1 MSESNNSALP
11 LSRTDIS
18 VLLRSAWWALG
29 ISWQTN
35 RRIMVGVGFLVT
47 LLSFVPAGL
56 AIAVRGLVN
65 AVAAV
70 IAEEVQDSQAI
81 LMWLG
86 VGLGISLV
94 ETVGSYA
101 YDYLFQRL
109 HDDLNVR
116 ITTDILE
123 HAARLDVGQFEDP
136 QFQDVMERARQG
148 AASRFST
155 FVAKTLRVFTNVVQ
169 MVSLT
174 IILAAIEPLVAV
186 VLVFVAIPFLFMQ
199 WRLAKSRYQM
209 MFRRVTKQRWNGY
222 FVNVLTNHHWVPEVK
237 LLDLAPLL
245 IRKYR
250 ALMEEFRDQNKEI
263 YGRIFSGSAFFA
275 SLSSIAFYATFVR
288 VALRV
293 VAGGVTIGDVAVY
306 GGAMGR
312 LRFSLEQAIMNITDA
327 LENTLHI
334 TNLQTFLAI
343 EPVVGKTV
351 GSLVPA
357 QNRGELDIQGIS
369 FSYPGADECVLDDIS
384 LRIEPGE
391 TVALVGQNG
400 AGKTTLVKLI
410 ARLYDPTAGRILFDG
425 VDSRQIPESALRNR
439 VSFVFQQ
446 FGQYEATAAENIAYG
461 NWREMLDRPDEIEQV
476 AKLAK
481 VDELIEKMPKGYD
494 TFLGRA
500 FGEYNLSG
508 GQWQRIAVA
517 RAFARNAPLLILDE
531 PTSNMDAKSEYRL
544 FMRFRELAQG
554 RTTILISHR
563 FSTVSIADRILVME
577 NGRIIEQGSHNE
589 LVALGGHYANLYD
602 LHQRQMNLAGDNKGG
617 AHQHG

>member
-1 MSESNNSALP
+1 MTNPSDDDSLR
-11 LSRTDIS
+11 LSHTDIS

-29 ISWQTN
+29 VTWQTN
-35 RRIMVGVGFLVT
+35 RRIMFGVSVLT
-47 LLSFVPAGL
+47 LILSFVPAAL
-56 AIAVRGLVN
+56 AVAVRGLVN
-65 AVAAV
+65 TVAGV
-70 IAEEVQDSQAI
+70 LNGSVQNSEKI
-81 LMWLG
+81 VWWLG
-86 VGLGISLV
+86 ISLGISLV
-94 ETVGSYA
+94 ETVGSYT

-109 HDDLNVR
+109 QDDLNIG
-116 ITTDILE
+116 ITTTILE
-123 HAARLDVGQFEDP
+123 HAGRLDVAQFEDP
-136 QFQDVMERARQG
+136 EFQDVMERARQG
-148 AASRFST
+148 AASRFAL

-169 MVSLT
+169 MISLT

-186 VLVFVAIPFLFMQ
+186 VLVTIAIPYLFMQ

-209 MFRRVTKQRWNGY
+209 GFQRVTKQRWNGY
-222 FVNVLTNHHWVPEVK
+222 FVNSLTNHFWVPEIK

-245 IRKYR
+245 TQKYR
-250 ALMEEFRDQNKEI
+250 VLMEEFRDQNKQI
-263 YGRIFSGSAFFA
+263 YGRIFAGSAFFA
-275 SLSSIAFYATFVR
+275 GLSSIAFYGTFLR

-312 LRFSLEQAIMNITDA
+312 LRSSLEQAIQNITDA

-334 TNLQTFLAI
+334 ANLQTFLAI
-343 EPVVGKTV
+343 EPVVGNKN
-351 GSLVPA
+351 GSIVPEH
-357 QNRGELDIQGIS
+357 NRGELSIQDVS
-369 FSYPGADECVLDDIS
+369 FSYPGTDEPVLKDIS
-384 LRIEPGE
+384 LHIKPGE

-410 ARLYDPTAGRILFDG
+410 ARLYDPSAGAILFDG
-425 VDSRQIPESALRNR
+425 VDTRNIPETVLRNR

-446 FGQYEATAAENIAYG
+446 FGRYEATAGENIAYG
-461 NWREMLDRPDEIEQV
+461 NWRELLDNPEKIEQV

-494 TFLGRA
+494 TFLGRT

-517 RAFARNAPLLILDE
+517 RAFARNASLLILDE

-563 FSTVSIADRILVME
+563 FSTVSIADRILVLE
-577 NGRIIEQGSHNE
+577 NGRITEQGSHQE
-589 LVALGGHYANLYD
+589 LITLDGHYANLYH
-602 LHQRQMNLAGDNKGG
+602 LHQSQMNMAGK
-617 AHQHG
+617 

>member
-1 MSESNNSALP
+1 MTKINSSTLP
-11 LSRTDIS
+11 LSSTDIS
-18 VLLRSAWWALG
+18 VLLRSAWWALR
-29 ISWQTN
+29 IAWQTN
-35 RRIMVGVGFLVT
+35 RNIMAGVGILVA

-56 AIAVRGLVN
+56 AVAVRGLVN

-70 IAEEVQDSQAI
+70 IAGEVLDSHAI
-81 LMWLG
+81 LLWLG

-101 YDYLFQRL
+101 YDYTFQRL

-123 HAARLDVGQFEDP
+123 HAGRLDVAQFEDP
-136 QFQDVMERARQG
+136 KFQDVMERARQG
-148 AASRFST
+148 AASRFSV

-169 MVSLT
+169 MISLT
-174 IILAAIEPLVAV
+174 VILAAIEPLVAV
-186 VLVFVAIPFLFMQ
+186 VLVIVAVPFLFMQ
-199 WRLAKSRYQM
+199 WRLAKSRYEM
-209 MFRRVTKQRWNGY
+209 GFRRITKQRWNAY
-222 FVNVLTNHHWVPEVK
+222 FVNVLTNHHWVPEIK

-245 IRKYR
+245 TSKYR
-250 ALMEEFRDQNKEI
+250 ALMEEFRDQNKGI
-263 YGRIFSGSAFFA
+263 YGRIFSGGAFFA
-275 SLSSIAFYATFVR
+275 SLSSIAFYATFMR

-334 TNLQTFLAI
+334 ANLQTFLAI
-343 EPVVGKTV
+343 EPMGGKTD
-351 GSLVPA
+351 GTTVPQ
-357 QNRGELDIQGIS
+357 QNRGELVIRALS
-369 FSYPGADECVLDDIS
+369 FHYPGTDKRVLDNIS
-384 LRIEPGE
+384 LHIKPGE

-410 ARLYDPTAGRILFDG
+410 ARLYDPAEGHIFFDG
-425 VDSRQIPESALRNR
+425 VDSRHIPERILRDR

-461 NWREMLDRPDEIEQV
+461 NWRELLDRPAQIEEI

-481 VDELIEKMPKGYD
+481 VDELIAKMPKGYD
-494 TFLGRA
+494 TFLGRS

-508 GQWQRIAVA
+508 GQWQRIALA
-517 RAFARNAPLLILDE
+517 RAFARHASLLILDE

-544 FMRFRELAQG
+544 FTRFRELAQG

-577 NGRIIEQGSHNE
+577 NGRITEQGTHQE
-589 LVALGGHYANLYD
+589 LIDLGGHYANLYD
-602 LHQRQMNLAGDNKGG
+602 LHQRQMNLAGK
-617 AHQHG
+617 

>member
-1 MSESNNSALP
+1 MANTEKTSLL

-18 VLLRSAWWALG
+18 VLLHSAWWAIG
-29 ISWQTN
+29 VSWRTN
-35 RRIMVGVGFLVT
+35 RRIMFGVGVLTV
-47 LLSFVPAGL
+47 LLSLVPAAL
-56 AIAVRGLVN
+56 ALAVRGLVN

-70 IAEEVQDSQAI
+70 IDTSVQDSEGII
-81 LMWLG
+81 LWLG
-86 VGLGISLV
+86 IGLGISLV
-94 ETVGSYA
+94 ETVGNYT

-109 HDDLNVR
+109 HDDLNVS
-116 ITTDILE
+116 ITTNILE
-123 HAARLDVGQFEDP
+123 HAGRLDVAQFEDP
-136 QFQDVMERARQG
+136 KFRDVMERARQG
-148 AASRFST
+148 AASRFSV

-169 MVSLT
+169 MISLT

-186 VLVFVAIPFLFMQ
+186 VLVIVAIPYLFMQ
-199 WRLAKSRYQM
+199 WRLAKSRYEM
-209 MFRRVTKQRWNGY
+209 NFRRVTKQRWNGY
-222 FVNVLTNHHWVPEVK
+222 FVNSLTNHLWVPEIK

-245 IRKYR
+245 TRKYR
-250 ALMEEFRDQNKEI
+250 ALMEEFRDQNKQI

-275 SLSSIAFYATFVR
+275 SLSSIAFYGTFLR

-312 LRFSLEQAIMNITDA
+312 LRFSLEQAIKNITDA

-334 TNLQTFLAI
+334 SNLQTFLAI
-343 EPVVGKTV
+343 EPAIGNKN
-351 GSLVPA
+351 GSIVPEH
-357 QNRGELDIQGIS
+357 NRGELTINDVN
-369 FSYPGADECVLDDIS
+369 FSYPGTDEPVLKDIS
-384 LRIEPGE
+384 LHIKPGE

-410 ARLYDPTAGRILFDG
+410 ARLYDPDNGAILFDG
-425 VDSRQIPESALRNR
+425 VDAQNIPETVLRNR

-446 FGQYEATAAENIAYG
+446 FGRYEATAAENIAYG
-461 NWREMLDRPDEIEQV
+461 NWRELLDNPEQIEQV

-481 VDELIEKMPKGYD
+481 VDELIEKMPKRYD

-517 RAFARNAPLLILDE
+517 RAFARNASLLILDE

-544 FMRFRELAQG
+544 FTRFRELAQG

-577 NGRIIEQGSHNE
+577 NGRITEQGTHHE
-589 LVALGGHYANLYD
+589 LIALDGHYANLYH
-602 LHQRQMNLAGDNKGG
+602 LHQQQMNLAKK
-617 AHQHG
+617 

>member
-1 MSESNNSALP
+1 MTTSNNSEMP

-18 VLLRSAWWALG
+18 VLLSSAWWALG
-29 ISWQTN
+29 ITWDTN
-35 RRIMVGVGFLVT
+35 RKIMFGVGLLT
-47 LLSFVPAGL
+47 IMLSFVPAAL
-56 AIAVRGLVN
+56 AVAVRGLVN
-65 AVAAV
+65 AVAVVLDGTVHDSRVMV
-70 IAEEVQDSQAI
+70 I
-81 LMWLG
+81 WLG

-94 ETVGSYA
+94 ETLGNYS

-109 HDDLNVR
+109 SDDLNVR
-116 ITTDILE
+116 ITTNILE
-123 HAARLDVGQFEDP
+123 HAGRLDVAHFEDP

-148 AASRFST
+148 AASRFSV

-169 MVSLT
+169 MITLT
-174 IILAAIEPLVAV
+174 GILAAIEPLVAV
-186 VLVFVAIPFLFMQ
+186 VLVMVAVPYLFMQ

-209 MFRRVTKQRWNGY
+209 GFQRITKQRWNAY
-222 FVNVLTNHHWVPEVK
+222 FVNSLTNNQWVPEIK

-245 IRKYR
+245 TRKYR
-250 ALMEEFRDQNKEI
+250 ALMEEFRDQNKQI
-263 YGRIFSGSAFFA
+263 FGRIFAGSAFFA
-275 SLSSIAFYATFVR
+275 GLSTIAFYGTFLR

-334 TNLQTFLAI
+334 SNLRIFLAI
-343 EPVVGKTV
+343 EPVMGKTN
-351 GSLVPA
+351 GSIVPTS
-357 QNRGELDIQGIS
+357 NRGELDIRGLS
-369 FSYPGADECVLDDIS
+369 FCYPGATEPVLQDIS
-384 LRIEPGE
+384 LHINPGE

-410 ARLYDPTAGRILFDG
+410 ARLYDPTGGAILFDG
-425 VDSRQIPESALRNR
+425 VDSRNIPETELRNR

-446 FGQYEATAAENIAYG
+446 FGRYEATAAENIAYG
-461 NWREMLDRPDEIEQV
+461 NWRELLDNPEQIERV

-494 TFLGRA
+494 TFLGRT

-544 FMRFRELAQG
+544 FTRFRELAQG

-577 NGRIIEQGSHNE
+577 NGRITEQGSHQE
-589 LVALGGHYANLYD
+589 LIALGGHYADLYD
-602 LHQRQMNLAGDNKGG
+602 LHQRQMNLA
-617 AHQHG
+617 